1 MGYFVTD
8 PSLIALANAGLPP
21 DEQVGAYYQMDE
33 HEIARAAA
41 GGAGDHVAIR
51 HAADWKHRVRGAPD
65 LR

>member
-21 DEQVGAYYQMDE
+21 DEQLGAYYQMDE

-41 GGAGDHVAIR
+41 R
-51 HAADWKHRVRGAPD
+51 RD
-65 LR
+65 LWCNQPAFGPRSLAFQ